1 MRKITILSPSGLLPT
16 EAVAINEIENAMPDT
31 WRGYASFFVN
41 DGKKRGMEID
51 LLLVTSDRLILCEL
65 KNWAGTIESDGTN
78 WNQIINGKV
87 IKQHASPVGTKRT
100 HAERLQQ
107 LLSRELQREW
117 GCWYNINCMVI
128 MTGSAKFELK
138 SSEKQSVVTLDDF
151 IKIVK
156 QPKFYQEKLPDLNL
170 SKDFYSKNNRPNNPN
185 SLKVLHKWF
194 TGTNTKVSK
203 KIISAYNFSLKEY
216 EPIFKQ
222 RFENPIYSEYMGE
235 HKEHVNHNALLRI
248 WDFRNNESE
257 YALITENRANLALR
271 EYRTQAYIE
280 NQYNFIKQNYLL
292 NPVHSFN
299 PDICTEDLIEV
310 YKLTPNYERLDKY
323 LYKNNLNFKE
333 KVDLIQKIL
342 TPFSSLH
349 TIQVAHRDISLERL
363 WYDKISQCVLI
374 SGFITAKFAEVEGN
388 KSVSDVY
395 KDFISTSI
403 MPFEVK
409 DNLNADIDPY
419 KIDVFQLG
427 VISYEVL
434 FGEKLYVANKED
446 DYIEWIDPHDTE
458 TDEKVNDWLKKS
470 IELVPDD
477 RYKNVS
483 EMLLMFNDMLNSNV
497 KKEEEEGVAG
507 QLDIFK
513 NENLIP
519 MIEWTPLPNS
529 HKHKNGSLEYRS
541 SIEGNIY
548 FVNTYPSLNSI
559 KEKSISLKLLSLMR
573 KCRDLSNSNLAIPKI
588 ENYGW
593 SPSFGAYIVTE
604 LVDLRKL
611 SEIPL
616 CELSSE
622 IKYQIIISLIN
633 NIIKIQELNYYHG
646 DLKPDNILISNDEG
660 VFSTILIDL
669 FDLDLGD
676 GENYNN
682 EYAKDINSTS
692 VERDIYACYK
702 ISYELIKDEPVYSYV
717 KDRIESSIFNEEN
730 NLPLSLVKLKEF
742 FIEAEKIENTV
753 KILKFWNFNL
763 KQEQE
768 FLSDQGKYY
777 ICFFKESNSR
787 NNSKGY
793 SITITGKDAELI
805 LRFKYSAGNNKLINC
820 ELKKL
825 RVDEVV
831 FKANKANNNRDLTAQ
846 EVNVEIRI
854 DNSTEEDL
862 LEYIQGL
869 PSYSTFISENF
880 DLVNIEDESVVEN
893 NSIVSSANLDV
904 KSLKTLWKKLL
915 DSESEI
921 KPSIEVISSE
931 YDEYK
936 RILIFEVV
944 ANGID
949 VSDYEDDIIEV
960 VNAEN
965 NFNYGQLNI
974 NDSDFSKGKLFIE
987 SKLNKRLLNK
997 NLPRLLRFT
1006 SRQESSSQFRR
1017 KKALDR
1023 VLKNEAV
1030 IPNLLEFFSQIDP
1043 HENFNNDST
1052 IPLPSGEILA
1062 LYEKRLMPKQLEA
1075 LNFILKNK
1083 FSVVMGPPGTG
1094 KTTLLGHLLD
1104 YLNRIEGVSRIL
1116 IVSQSNVAVDELAV
1130 KARKV
1135 IREISI
1141 LLGEDNNI
1149 KDPTIVRLG
1158 QKDKVSED
1166 LLDIHVDSLQSQ
1178 YRTKFHREFDRRLL
1192 AFSKRLYLSQDFV
1205 LDALDIYYK
1214 VGREIFE
1221 YNECKKI
1228 SIELQNIIDTS
1239 SNVSNQIIEK
1249 HKLVAKQQ
1257 ERVKAILLN
1266 KLTAYDD
1273 DPESLLVNPKPIQK
1287 LYEQLAFS
1295 YRINDPMLIAKFID
1309 ILELTHDW
1317 LNRLSSDFGGF
1328 ASFMANSRNWI
1339 VGTLVGIGKPSY
1351 QIVDKQYDLVIIDEA
1366 GRASASELAMA
1377 MQSAKKVVLVGDH
1390 LQLPPLYDK
1399 KMLSKV
1405 ARNLELPLK
1414 EVKKTDFER
1423 ALIATDGIMLE
1434 DQFRMAPEIGAIVSK
1449 VFYEELFHKK
1459 LKTARGDADE
1469 KLLSFAKP
1477 WNKVVS
1483 WIDTSDKNILE
1494 NNENKKISNAFEV
1507 DLICK
1512 LLINLFKNNEGIYEL
1527 MDTWLKV
1534 DNGNPP
1540 IGIITGYAGQVAA
1553 INTKFDTNPEMSRL
1567 KKYVR
1572 VDTIDAYQGSE
1583 NRIIILSLVR
1593 HNAELKTGFMNDI
1606 SRINV
1611 AISRAKERLIF
1622 IGAAKMWESENNTD
1636 PLAKIYRIIDNKR
1649 TEVDPERPNGYQ
1661 ILNSKDI

>member
-51 LLLVTSDRLILCEL
+51 LLLVTADRLILCEL
-65 KNWAGTIESDGTN
+65 KNWAGNIESDGKV
-78 WNQIINGKV
+78 WNQIINGRV
-87 IKQHASPVGTKRT
+87 INQHPSPVGTKRT

-107 LLSRELQREW
+107 LLTKELQREW

-128 MTGSAKFELK
+128 MTGSANFELK
-138 SSEKQSVVTLDDF
+138 SSEKYSVVTLEDF

-156 QPKFYQEKLPDLNL
+156 LPKVYEEKLPDLKL
-170 SKDFYSKNNRPNNPN
+170 GKDFYSKYNRPNSAN
-185 SLKVLHKWF
+185 SIRALDRWF
-194 TGTNTKVSK
+194 TGTNTKISK
-203 KIISAYNFSLKEY
+203 KIISAYNFRLKEF

-222 RFENPIYSEYMGE
+222 RFKNPIYSEFMGE
-235 HKEHVNHNALLRI
+235 NKEHPNHNALLRI

-280 NQYNFIKQNYLL
+280 DQYNFVKQNYLL
-292 NPVHSFN
+292 NPIHSFD
-299 PDICTEDLIEV
+299 PDLCTEDLIEV

-323 LYKNNLNFKE
+323 LLKNNFNLKE
-333 KVDLIQKIL
+333 RLELIQKIL

-363 WYDKISQCVLI
+363 WYDKISQCVLV
-374 SGFITAKFAEVEGN
+374 SGFITSKFAEVEGN

-395 KDFISTSI
+395 KDFLSTSI
-403 MPFEVK
+403 LPFEVIDNLK
-409 DNLNADIDPY
+409 DNIDPY
-419 KIDVFQLG
+419 RIDVFQLG
-427 VISYEVL
+427 VICYEVL
-434 FGEKLYVANKED
+434 FGEKIYISNKDD
-446 DYIEWIDPHDTE
+446 DYIEWVEPE
-458 TDEKVNDWLKKS
+458 NKESDEKINNWLKKS
-470 IELVPDD
+470 IELVPED
-477 RYKNVS
+477 RYKSVS
-483 EMLLMFNDMLNSNV
+483 EMLLIFNEILNSNTKTDEV
-497 KKEEEEGVAG
+497 EGVAG

-513 NENLIP
+513 NETLVP
-519 MIEWTPLPNS
+519 LIEWQALPETLKN
-529 HKHKNGSLEYRS
+529 KNGLMEYQSLINEQ
-541 SIEGNIY
+541 IH

-559 KEKSISLKLLSLMR
+559 KEKSISLRLLSLMR
-573 KCRDLSNSNLAIPKI
+573 KCRDLSNSDLAIPKI
-588 ENYGW
+588 KSYGW
-593 SPSFGAYIVTE
+593 GPNFGAYIVTE
-604 LVDLRKL
+604 YVDLKRL
-611 SEIPL
+611 SEFDL
-616 CELSSE
+616 SLLSSD
-622 IKYQIIISLIN
+622 KKHQIIISLIN

-646 DLKPDNILISNDEG
+646 DLKPDNILIKNDEG
-660 VFSTILIDL
+660 VYSIVLIDI
-669 FDLDLGD
+669 FDFNLGD

-682 EYAKDINSTS
+682 EYSKDINSTA

-702 ISYELIKDEPVYSYV
+702 ISHELIKDDAIYSYV
-717 KDRIESSIFNEEN
+717 KDRIESSIFNDED
-730 NLPLSLVKLKEF
+730 NLPLSLLKLKEF
-742 FIEAEKIENTV
+742 FIEAESIESNKTT
-753 KILKFWNFNL
+753 LNFWHFNL
-763 KQEQE
+763 EQKQQ

-777 ICFFKESNSR
+777 LCFFKDA
-787 NNSKGY
+787 NSKNKINGY
-793 SITITGKDAELI
+793 SVTITGKDAELI
-805 LRFKYSAGNNKLINC
+805 LRFKYSSGVSKLINC

-825 RVDEVV
+825 KVDEVV
-831 FKANKANNNRDLTAQ
+831 FKAYRATNNRELTAQ
-846 EVNVEIRI
+846 EINAEILI
-854 DNSTEEDL
+854 DKSGEENL
-862 LEYIQGL
+862 LEFIQNQ
-869 PSYSTFISENF
+869 PSYSTFISEKF
-880 DLVNIEDESVVEN
+880 EEIDKDVTDSEEDLEINT
-893 NSIVSSANLDV
+893 ANLDAS
-904 KSLKTLWKKLL
+904 SLKTLWKKLL

-921 KPSIEVISSE
+921 KPSIEVINTE

-936 RILIFEVV
+936 RVLLFEVV
-944 ANGID
+944 ANSID
-949 VSDYEDDIIEV
+949 ISDYEDDVIEV

-974 NDSDFSKGKLFIE
+974 NDSDLSKGILLID
-987 SKLNKRLLNK
+987 SKLHKRLLDK
-997 NLPRLLRFT
+997 NIPRFLRFT

-1030 IPNLLEFFSQIDP
+1030 IPNLLDFFSQIDP
-1043 HENFNNDST
+1043 NENLNNDNSIT
-1052 IPLPSGEILA
+1052 LPSGDILS
-1062 LYEKRLMPKQLEA
+1062 LYEKRLRPKQLEA
-1075 LNFILKNK
+1075 LNFILNNK
-1083 FSVVMGPPGTG
+1083 FSVIMGPPGTG

-1135 IREISI
+1135 ISEITA
-1141 LLGEDNNI
+1141 LLGEDNHI
-1149 KDPTIVRLG
+1149 KNPTIVRLG
-1158 QKDKVSED
+1158 QKDKVSEE

-1192 AFSKRLYLSQDFV
+1192 AFSKRLYLSQEFV
-1205 LDALDIYYK
+1205 LEALDIYYK

-1228 SIELQNIIDTS
+1228 STELQNIID
-1239 SNVSNQIIEK
+1239 SNSNASKQIIEK
-1249 HKLVAKQQ
+1249 HKLVTKQQ

-1273 DPESLLVNPKPIQK
+1273 DPEALLTHMKPIQK
-1287 LYEQLAFS
+1287 LYEELAFT
-1295 YRINDPMLIAKFID
+1295 YRINDPMLISKFID

-1317 LNRLSSDFGGF
+1317 LNRLSSDSGGF

-1405 ARNLELPLK
+1405 ARNLELPIK

-1434 DQFRMAPEIGAIVSK
+1434 DQFRMAPEIGKIVSK
-1449 VFYEELFHKK
+1449 VFYEGLLGKK
-1459 LKTARGDADE
+1459 LKTARGNADE
-1469 KLLSFAKP
+1469 ILFNYGKP

-1483 WIDTSDKNILE
+1483 WIDTSDKNLVE
-1494 NNENKKISNAFEV
+1494 NNENKKISNKFEV

-1512 LLINLFKNNEGIYEL
+1512 LLVNLFKNNKDIYEL
-1527 MDTWLKV
+1527 MDGWLLEDK
-1534 DNGNPP
+1534 GNPP
-1540 IGIITGYAGQVAA
+1540 IGIITGYAGQVSA
-1553 INTKFDTNPEMSRL
+1553 INMKFDTNKEMAKL

-1593 HNAELKTGFMNDI
+1593 HNTELKTGFMNDV

-1611 AISRAKERLIF
+1611 AISRAKERLVF
-1622 IGAAKMWESENNTD
+1622 IGAAKMWETINSKE
-1636 PLAKIYRIIDNKR
+1636 PLAEIYQMISDQSKKDVK
-1649 TEVDPERPNGYQ
+1649 ESNGYQ
-1661 ILNSKDI
+1661 ILKSKDI